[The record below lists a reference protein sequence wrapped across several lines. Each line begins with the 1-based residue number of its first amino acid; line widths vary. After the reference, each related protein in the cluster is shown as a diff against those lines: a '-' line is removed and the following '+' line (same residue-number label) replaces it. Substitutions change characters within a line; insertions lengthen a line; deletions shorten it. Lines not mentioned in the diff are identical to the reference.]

1 MGWMVSSKAVLPK
14 TQMFCIGPARLMYCL
29 VFTILESSSVKTFSW
44 RDSHISMYLMQGWT
58 SEPEMWIMKYFS
70 VVFSLR
76 AAWNIIPNKKRIDF
90 LVLIERSSTCPR
102 HQRWRWQ
109 RYFLENSKDS
119 IVLLPWGIN
128 PHQASSNP
136 KKGLQESLCRHSTCV
151 SRWSLEWLVEST
163 TVWSI
168 LDFLTAP
175 FNFSYGDRTLS
186 SFPFLKLCNSLPTL
200 RGLPALTR
208 MLLNQWL
215 KLQEEYQ
222 SLFTSNIYRI
232 HAECQPLQWFKG
244 PSHSSHLQPVSS
256 LHMVE
261 DSLMPYTITGIPRA
275 THRLERE
282 EEWKCQ
288 WLASCL
294 PGSQNP

>member
-1 MGWMVSSKAVLPK
+1 M
-14 TQMFCIGPARLMYCL
+14 
-29 VFTILESSSVKTFSW
+29 
-44 RDSHISMYLMQGWT
+44 
-58 SEPEMWIMKYFS
+58 
-70 VVFSLR
+70 
-76 AAWNIIPNKKRIDF
+76 
-90 LVLIERSSTCPR
+90 IERSSTCPR
-102 HQRWRWQ
+102 HRRWRWQ
-109 RYFLENSKDS
+109 RWHFLEKSKDS

-128 PHQASSNP
+128 LHQASSNP
-136 KKGLQESLCRHSTCV
+136 KKGLQESLCRHSTTV
-151 SRWSLEWLVEST
+151 SRWSLEWLVDST

-175 FNFSYGDRTLS
+175 LNFSYGDHTLP

-222 SLFTSNIYRI
+222 FLFTSNIYRI
-232 HAECQPLQWFKG
+232 PAECQPLQWFQG

-261 DSLMPYTITGIPRA
+261 GSLMPYTITGIPRA
-275 THRLERE
+275 THRWRE
-282 EEWKCQ
+282 KRSGSANNWPLACQ
-288 WLASCL
+288 DLRILISGAYVTRVSEFLNTCIVFMV
-294 PGSQNP
+294 S